1 MEHMHE
7 HEHTHTHSHPHTHD
21 GDHCHGHIHSCPEG
35 TGGTRQ
41 TKVLLEYMIHHNG
54 QHADELAKLG
64 DELPE
69 EVREKLM
76 AAVNTFQNAN
86 EQLKAVLGELE

>member
-21 GDHCHGHIHSCPEG
+21 GDHCHGHIHSEPEG
-35 TGGTRQ
+35 TGSTHQTR
-41 TKVLLEYMIHHNG
+41 VLLEYMIHHNG

-64 DELPE
+64 SE
-69 EVREKLM
+69 EYQAK
-76 AAVNTFQNAN
+76 AAEGIYDSIKQAF
-86 EQLKAVLGELE
+86 EEGY